1 MNLLS
6 DISVLNDDGI
16 MGMPVRARRKFQ
28 SECGCFRPQRRFASL
43 ATVSH
48 RQEFGAIRALS
59 DTDLS
64 INAGD
69 LGGLTGNPKGVKVFD
84 EQ

>member
-1 MNLLS
+1 
-6 DISVLNDDGI
+6 

-69 LGGLTGNPKGVKVFD
+69 LEFLRYAFGLTRPSDTPFESDMSK
-84 EQ
+84 Q